1 MMDVQTKK
9 NPEVAAA
16 KVKAGN
22 TEEQLLWETY
32 TAVWASFFSA
42 WHIHIVI
49 YKIINAYAHRV

>member
-1 MMDVQTKK
+1 MTTKTVIAKHLRNILMMDVQTKK

-32 TAVWASFFSA
+32 TAV
-42 WHIHIVI
+42 
-49 YKIINAYAHRV
+49 

>member
-32 TAVWASFFSA
+32 TAV
-42 WHIHIVI
+42 
-49 YKIINAYAHRV
+49 